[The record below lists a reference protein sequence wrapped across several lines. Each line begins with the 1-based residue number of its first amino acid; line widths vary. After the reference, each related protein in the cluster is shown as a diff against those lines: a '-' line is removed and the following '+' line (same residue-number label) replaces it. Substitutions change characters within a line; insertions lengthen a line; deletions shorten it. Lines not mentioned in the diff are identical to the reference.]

1 MNHRRIARFVGSI
14 FAVTSRAEHV
24 GRNYFLLFN
33 TQRAGHS
40 GAPEAAVP
48 VGDLAQVLL
57 VVILCV
63 VESLSL
69 PDVGGD
75 RAKAVL

>member
-1 MNHRRIARFVGSI
+1 MNSGSI
-14 FAVTSRAEHV
+14 I
-24 GRNYFLLFN
+24 N
-33 TQRAGHS
+33 TPWAGHS
-40 GAPEAAVP
+40 GAPEDEAAVP

-69 PDVGGD
+69 TDVGGD
-75 RAKAVL
+75 QAKAVL

>member
-1 MNHRRIARFVGSI
+1 MNAGSI
-14 FAVTSRAEHV
+14 I
-24 GRNYFLLFN
+24 N

-57 VVILCV
+57 VVILRV

-69 PDVGGD
+69 PDVSGD
-75 RAKAVL
+75 QAKAVL